1 MKFSLK
7 DKSIIKKLC
16 IAFAVMS
23 LILLYTQPIY
33 IYNVLTIKSLSYGM
47 ITGIIFWLIYLAL
60 SIYLVIINNQNNH
73 KLIKIKNL
81 VINIG
86 MLLLVTILLT
96 YNIGNNILKLYEIT
110 DSNFNKAMYII
121 FGIFFVSD
129 FVSVF
134 ILDRKIKEQGIEE
147 KGKKIKNKDKK

>member
-110 DSNFNKAMYII
+110 DSNFNKVMYII
-121 FGIFFVSD
+121 FGIFFVLD

-134 ILDRKIKEQGIEE
+134 ILDKKIKEQGIEE
-147 KGKKIKNKDKK
+147 KGKKKKKK

>member
-73 KLIKIKNL
+73 KLIKFKNL

-121 FGIFFVSD
+121 FGIFFVAD

-134 ILDRKIKEQGIEE
+134 ILDKKIKEQGIEE
-147 KGKKIKNKDKK
+147 KGKKNKNKDKK